1 MNMAVEIEENMISLE
16 EVISIFLRRKNYII
30 YSFIAIFLVAVLLAI
45 FLPPTYRSSAT
56 ILIEEQEIPK
66 DLVRSTVTSYA
77 EQQIQVINQRI
88 MTQKNIMELVEKY
101 NLYTEDEL
109 KRKYKTEISREFRDQ
124 VILDTVSADV
134 RDPLSGRPGTATI
147 AFTLSF
153 DHKSPKKAQSVA
165 NELVSLY
172 LNENLRSRTEKTVN
186 ASAFLKSEAEGLA
199 DLLEGQESA
208 LATFKQENE
217 GALPELYQ
225 YNQTMLDRVE
235 AELSGN
241 KLQLSGLEQRK
252 SDSLSRLAQLSP
264 YSATVLPTGER
275 ALGDQ
280 DRLKALES
288 EYRRK
293 SSVYSDTHPDVERL
307 AREISTLKEHL
318 GEVTDLE
325 DKKRMLKTERDVL
338 SGFKQQYRNDHPE
351 VLRQSRIVEQL
362 ETDIANAAPGSMT
375 EVKANNP
382 SYVLLES
389 RIFSIDTE
397 IQYLEDKNRE
407 LLEKSALYEGYILRG
422 PLIEQQYKVLRRDY
436 ANAGAKYQEIK
447 AKQLSAELA
456 QNLEQGR
463 KGDRFTLI
471 QPPVL
476 PERPVSP
483 NRMLILIVGLFF
495 AGMVGVGLGFIVEL
509 LDAGIRGEAKIAA
522 LLGASPLVTIP
533 YIYIDSEL
541 KTVNTKKYVAIVIF
555 IAAIF
560 MAFAGIHFFYKPLD
574 VLWFLVMRKY
584 GLALD

>member
-1 MNMAVEIEENMISLE
+1 MNMAVETEENTISLE

-30 YSFIAIFLVAVLLAI
+30 YSFIVIFLIAVLLAL

-66 DLVRSTVTSYA
+66 DLIRSTVTSYV

-101 NLYTEDEL
+101 KLYTEDEL

-124 VILDTVSADV
+124 VVLDTVSADV

-165 NELVSLY
+165 NELVNLY

-199 DLLEGQESA
+199 GLLEGLESA
-208 LATFKQENE
+208 LAVFKQENE
-217 GALPELYQ
+217 GALPEMYQ
-225 YNQTMLDRVE
+225 YNQTVLDRLDTE
-235 AELSGN
+235 IAGN

-252 SDSLSRLAQLSP
+252 ADALSRLAQLSP

-293 SSVYSDTHPDVERL
+293 SSVYSDTHPDVQRL
-307 AREISTLKEHL
+307 AREISSLKAHL
-318 GEVTDLE
+318 GEITNLE
-325 DKKRMLKTERDVL
+325 DKKKILMVERDVL
-338 SGFKQQYRNDHPE
+338 SGLKQQYRNDHPE
-351 VLRQSRIVEQL
+351 VLRQNRIIEQL
-362 ETDIANAAPGSMT
+362 EADIANAAPAPVA
-375 EVKANNP
+375 EVKANDP
-382 SYVLLES
+382 SYVLLEN

-397 IQYLEDKNRE
+397 IQYLKDKNRE
-407 LLEKSALYEGYILRG
+407 LREKSARYEKFILRG
-422 PLIEQQYKVLRRDY
+422 PLVEQQYRVLQRDY
-436 ANAGAKYQEIK
+436 ANAQAKYQEIK
-447 AKQLSAELA
+447 EKQLSAELA

-476 PERPVSP
+476 PEQPISP
-483 NRMLILIVGLFF
+483 NRMLILAVGLVF
-495 AGMVGVGLGFIVEL
+495 AGMVGLGLGLLVEL
-509 LDAGIRGEAKIAA
+509 LDSGIRGEAQVAA

-541 KTVNTKKYVAIVIF
+541 KTVNAKKYIAIVIF

-560 MAFAGIHFFYKPLD
+560 MAVLSIHFFYKPLD

-584 GLALD
+584 GLAID

>member
-30 YSFIAIFLVAVLLAI
+30 YSIIAIFLVAVLLAI

>member
-1 MNMAVEIEENMISLE
+1 MNTAVEIEENMISLE

-30 YSFIAIFLVAVLLAI
+30 YSFIAIFLVTVLLAI
-45 FLPPTYRSSAT
+45 YLPPTYRSSAT

-88 MTQKNIMELVEKY
+88 MTQKNIMKLVEKY
-101 NLYTEDEL
+101 NLYTENEL

-153 DHKSPKKAQSVA
+153 DHRSPKKAQSVA

-172 LNENLRSRTEKTVN
+172 LNENLRSRNEKTVN

-199 DLLEGQESA
+199 GLLEGLESA
-208 LATFKQENE
+208 LAIFKQENE

-235 AELSGN
+235 AEISGN

-264 YSATVLPTGER
+264 YTATVLPTGER
-275 ALGDQ
+275 ALSDQ

-293 SSVYSDTHPDVERL
+293 SSIYSDTHPDVERL
-307 AREISTLKEHL
+307 AREISSLKEYL

-325 DKKRMLKTERDVL
+325 DKKRMLKAERDVL

-362 ETDIANAAPGSMT
+362 ETDIANAVPGST
-375 EVKANNP
+375 TKVKANNP

-397 IQYLEDKNRE
+397 MQYLGDKNRE

-422 PLIEQQYKVLRRDY
+422 PLIEQQYKVLQRDY
-436 ANAGAKYQEIK
+436 GNAGVKYQEIK

-483 NRMLILIVGLFF
+483 NRVLILIVGLVF

-541 KTVNTKKYVAIVIF
+541 KTVNIKKYVAIVIF

-560 MAFAGIHFFYKPLD
+560 VAFAGIHFFYKPLD